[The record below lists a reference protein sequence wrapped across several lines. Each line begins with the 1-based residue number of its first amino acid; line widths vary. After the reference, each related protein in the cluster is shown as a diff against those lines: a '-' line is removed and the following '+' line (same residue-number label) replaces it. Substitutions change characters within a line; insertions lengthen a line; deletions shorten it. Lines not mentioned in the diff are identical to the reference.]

1 MRSRRGDTQRH
12 LFNDGSRVT
21 LWCHQATPSEDVMSD
36 KIQTRFWGRQ
46 IDDVMSEIVR
56 QAAICQV
63 KLLDP
68 GVIDAVVH
76 DNPSVCGNNN
86 PKSFK
91 KLRELLMM
99 GLMMRD
105 KAV

>member
-1 MRSRRGDTQRH
+1 
-12 LFNDGSRVT
+12 
-21 LWCHQATPSEDVMSD
+21 MSD
-36 KIQTRFWGRQ
+36 KIQNRFWGRQ
-46 IDDVMSEIVR
+46 MDDVMSEIAR

-76 DNPSVCGNNN
+76 DNPAVCGNSN

-105 KAV
+105 KAVDKMGPAEADALITAIRERLKERLGGRLGGAA

>member
-1 MRSRRGDTQRH
+1 
-12 LFNDGSRVT
+12 
-21 LWCHQATPSEDVMSD
+21 MSD

-68 GVIDAVVH
+68 GVVDAVVH
-76 DNPSVCGNNN
+76 DNPSVCGNSN

-99 GLMMRD
+99 GLVMRD
-105 KAV
+105 KAVENMGPADTEALITAIRERLKERMGGRLGGPA